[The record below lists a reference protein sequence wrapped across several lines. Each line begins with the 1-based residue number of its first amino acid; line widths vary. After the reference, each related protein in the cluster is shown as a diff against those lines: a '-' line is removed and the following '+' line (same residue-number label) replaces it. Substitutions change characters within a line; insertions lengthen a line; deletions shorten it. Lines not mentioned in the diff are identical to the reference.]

1 MTRRSLPSTGTPC
14 SILFDLCLC
23 LWSQGFFLGVQL
35 DNHSD
40 NFIHFIILYPI
51 YPVYPVCLSNVS
63 IAHQASPHSP
73 FDSKLYGDEVCCAR
87 GGMDAADPRDLAKR
101 DWSNQDGRKS
111 LDKLRSTWLLKL
123 VLNLIET
130 GKDQGFVFFVNH
142 VPLVPHHEIPDPL
155 NQGTSLT
162 LNFDAAPSS
171 NVNCRASARV

>member
-1 MTRRSLPSTGTPC
+1 MFVSLVSRV
-14 SILFDLCLC
+14 
-23 LWSQGFFLGVQL
+23 FLGVQL

-51 YPVYPVCLSNVS
+51 YPVYPVGLSKVS

-73 FDSKLYGDEVCCAR
+73 FDSTTSKLTGDEVCAAR

-111 LDKLRSTWLLKL
+111 LDKVRSTWLLKM

-130 GKDQGFVFFVNH
+130 GKYQ
-142 VPLVPHHEIPDPL
+142 
-155 NQGTSLT
+155 
-162 LNFDAAPSS
+162 
-171 NVNCRASARV
+171 

>member
-1 MTRRSLPSTGTPC
+1 MPSTGTPC

>member
-1 MTRRSLPSTGTPC
+1 M
-14 SILFDLCLC
+14 
-23 LWSQGFFLGVQL
+23 GVQL

-63 IAHQASPHSP
+63 IAHQASPHS
-73 FDSKLYGDEVCCAR
+73 R
-87 GGMDAADPRDLAKR
+87 MDAADPRDLAKR

-130 GKDQGFVFFVNH
+130 GKDQGFAFFVNH
-142 VPLVPHHEIPDPL
+142 VPLGSFRYHIMKSRIL
-155 NQGTSLT
+155 
-162 LNFDAAPSS
+162 
-171 NVNCRASARV
+171 